1 MIVVDTSA
9 LVEVALA
16 GPHAEEC
23 RRALLSADSS
33 LISAGTLTEILIV
46 SLGRA
51 VEPQMNALLDRF
63 GMTIVPVTE
72 ERAKAVGQAYRRYGR
87 GWHAASLNFGDCFA
101 YALAKEHDCP
111 LLFVGDDFAR
121 TDVKPAFPPG

>member
-9 LVEVALA
+9 LVEIALA
-16 GPHAEEC
+16 GPRAKDC
-23 RRALLSADSS
+23 RRALLRADN
-33 LISAGTLTEILIV
+33 LLVSAGTLTEILIV

-72 ERAKAVGQAYRRYGR
+72 ERAKAVGRAYRSYGK
-87 GWHAASLNFGDCFA
+87 GWHAAGLNFGDCFA

-111 LLFVGDDFAR
+111 LLFVGDDFSL
-121 TDVKPAFPPG
+121 TDVKPAFTA